1 MVTIQS
7 TILALI
13 ICQAVSV
20 HTEALQDATED
31 EKMCEFQKSYF
42 KTARIERKKNPE
54 VPSCQ
59 EVCAAEKNCIIW
71 RDIEGTC
78 NLTVFQVKTLKGDS
92 DETSSAGIPN
102 CHKISDNAM
111 PCEAQEK
118 NAKLRKT
125 KTTKDH
131 QACKT
136 SCEES
141 ENGKCQMWEFSG
153 NSKCT
158 HFILRE
164 EEVSSSVTYGVRYCS
179 SGILPD
185 ECTSGNYYELED
197 VGRSTYY
204 SNHRTGYVMYC
215 DKENWDGSNWPAGST
230 TSPGWRGDSK
240 WYKMTGDGGTHIPVM
255 KPTPEVGV
263 CSTDL
268 AGWLDG
274 AHPTSKG
281 DSVDN
286 AKFCFRGTVED
297 CEYFTEGKITHCGD
311 FYVYYLKEVP
321 TCPSRYCASNDTM

>member
-185 ECTSGNYYELED
+185 ECTIGNYYELKDEP
-197 VGRSTYY
+197 RSTDHKYNIDELY
-204 SNHRTGYVMYC
+204 YC
-215 DKENWDGSNWPAGST
+215 DNVQFITNQYQS
-230 TSPGWRGDSK
+230 TSPGWMGGSK
-240 WYKMTGDGGTHIPVM
+240 WYRMTGDAGTHIPE
-255 KPTPEVGV
+255 KAPKNTCGSAYP
-263 CSTDL
+263 
-268 AGWLDG
+268 GWLDG
-274 AHPTSKG
+274 VHPTSKG

-286 AKFCFRGTVED
+286 AKFCFVDYDSD
-297 CEYFTEGKITHCGD
+297 CKFFTEGKITHCGD
-311 FYVYYLKEVP
+311 FYVYFLKEVP
-321 TCPSRYCASNDTM
+321 ISPARYCASNDHM